1 MERGTDNDILPPVK
15 IHDAQ
20 TLFHTLV
27 VPASMRSQYWKYFG
41 FPADESNN
49 IITRDKIVC
58 CICRRQIAYNKNTT
72 NMSTHLIAKHIEIM
86 QKYFP
91 NDIRIKP
98 LSTNAK
104 RLKQPKAP
112 HLSQP
117 MAKRIKSEK
126 IEPERWSDY
135 DEYTINRPETETKD
149 AEKSNKAG
157 HNSESVRVVVT
168 TEDGEEFIET
178 LDYDECPGIFGMES
192 QSLSG
197 DEPNETNQHKFLNEE
212 YLLAN
217 VNVDNDV
224 SSQAASQ
231 DGEQEKIF
239 IDVYVD
245 KSNKRSSK
253 KSTADDGAPAA
264 KQVKHNKEQREPS
277 KKLSETEVA
286 EAMKHFV
293 VSDILSPSIV
303 DGLGFRSYSKS
314 ISSRSDIPL
323 PDSSKVIFGGD
334 ARMFQNQN
342 PQLFCSR
349 SLLLSK
355 TISRTNLP
363 QFSTKSNRWAKM
375 FGIHWPSTNGLQKTA
390 EKI

>member
-1 MERGTDNDILPPVK
+1 MESSTDHDVLPP
-15 IHDAQ
+15 ITIYDAQ
-20 TLFHTLV
+20 TVYHTLV

-72 NMSTHLIAKHIEIM
+72 NMSTHLIARHIDIM
-86 QKYFP
+86 HKYFP
-91 NDIRIKP
+91 NDIKMKP
-98 LSTNAK
+98 SSTNAK
-104 RLKQPKAP
+104 RLKQSKAP
-112 HLSQP
+112 QSSQS
-117 MAKRIKSEK
+117 MTKRIKSEK
-126 IEPERWSDY
+126 MEPERWSDDY
-135 DEYTINRPETETKD
+135 EYTINRPETEAKD
-149 AEKSNKAG
+149 AEKSNKAQQ
-157 HNSESVRVVVT
+157 NNESVRVVVT

-197 DEPNETNQHKFLNEE
+197 DEPNETNQHDFLNEE

-231 DGEQEKIF
+231 DGDQEKIF

-245 KSNKRSSK
+245 KSNKRSPK

-264 KQVKHNKEQREPS
+264 KQAKLNREHREPS
-277 KKLSETEVA
+277 KILSEREVA

-303 DGLGFRSYSKS
+303 DGVGFRSYTRS
-314 ISSRSDIPL
+314 ISSRSYIPL
-323 PDSSKVIFGGD
+323 PDSSKVSLGGN
-334 ARMFQNQN
+334 AKMFQN
-342 PQLFCSR
+342 
-349 SLLLSK
+349 
-355 TISRTNLP
+355 
-363 QFSTKSNRWAKM
+363 
-375 FGIHWPSTNGLQKTA
+375 
-390 EKI
+390 